1 MIINRN
7 NPPIIIKSKSKIKLK
22 KLLQLNN
29 MYYTYCFSIYK
40 NNKIFTFLVAVLF
53 LIIIASCTNPFAP
66 KLDTDFDSGVPPI
79 SDQTTIEGVFQ
90 NFQYAYTF
98 KDTLI
103 YGNLISNNF
112 TFTYRDYENGYDVNW
127 GRVDEMRTTSGLFQ
141 NSQRLDLIWN
151 NILLSTID
159 SLDANIVRSFNL
171 NITFNP
177 TDVVRID
184 GRVNVSLKQDPVSK
198 KWQITRWID
207 ESNF

>member
-1 MIINRN
+1 LFSTGIV
-7 NPPIIIKSKSKIKLK
+7 
-22 KLLQLNN
+22 LLLLLG
-29 MYYTYCFSIYK
+29 F
-40 NNKIFTFLVAVLF
+40 A
-53 LIIIASCTNPFAP
+53 CTNPFAP
-66 KLDTDFDSGVPPI
+66 KYDEDYDNSTPPI

-103 YGNLISNNF
+103 YGNLITPDF
-112 TFTYRDYENGYDVNW
+112 VFTYRDYENGFDVSW
-127 GRVDEMRTTSGLFQ
+127 GRDEEMRTTNGLFA

-151 NILLSTID
+151 NILLSTVD

-177 TDVVRID
+177 TDVVRVD
-184 GRVNVSLKQDPVSK
+184 GRVNMLLRKDPISK
-198 KWQITRWID
+198 KWKIARWLD